1 MKKIL
6 FEFPDQG
13 IRIEA
18 ELLQS
23 KLAEKLT
30 GILPYQTRVNTWG
43 EEIYFA
49 IPLKSDIEKPQETVA
64 KGDVAYWPEG
74 ACLCLFFGP
83 TPISSGEEIRPASA
97 VEVVGK
103 ISSGYEALKKVVSGS
118 KVSISLIQD

>member
-30 GILPYQTRVNTWG
+30 GILPYETRVNTWG

>member
-1 MKKIL
+1 MKKLL

-13 IRIEA
+13 ISIEA
-18 ELLQS
+18 ELLES

-64 KGDVAYWPEG
+64 RGDVAYWPEG

-83 TPISSGEEIRPASA
+83 TPISSEEEIRPASA

-103 ISSGYEALKKVVSGS
+103 IPSGYEVLKKVISGS
-118 KVSISLIQD
+118 RVSISLIQG